1 MLDPEKSTRQPLA
14 NLRPPITPSEAAQ
27 QPSTASKVVSQ
38 VGMKGGRK
46 FAWQCTLVA
55 AVGLAATTGWWAAA
69 KVEQNH
75 ANWRFGNQ
83 AREATEASGAD
94 AMVFRA
100 PDRDDA
106 IVSSILLA
114 DAEADRQ
121 LTQAFRDTLH
131 RNGKEAASGVVAQN
145 SGPHS
150 QLQETV
156 RPSALWN
163 WVADGRADFYRLH
176 LADACVDDGD
186 IVDVYVNHEFWATV
200 TLANSGVNLSVPLSP
215 GKNALTLVGKHDG
228 GGGITVLLTTTEGHY
243 FCRPID
249 TGEQV
254 EVTAVRP

>member
-1 MLDPEKSTRQPLA
+1 MIDPQHST
-14 NLRPPITPSEAAQ
+14 Q
-27 QPSTASKVVSQ
+27 QPVPATRPEASPSQYFAGDAEPRRTVSRHVVNDTLKSLWPYGLLCAIGITAFVVWQTTSRTDST
-38 VGMKGGRK
+38 
-46 FAWQCTLVA
+46 
-55 AVGLAATTGWWAAA
+55 
-69 KVEQNH
+69 H
-75 ANWRFGNQ
+75 ANWHFVNQ

-94 AMVFRA
+94 AMVFHSPQRE
-100 PDRDDA
+100 DA

-163 WVADGRADFYRLH
+163 WVAEGRADFYRLH
-176 LADACVDDGD
+176 LADACLDDGD

-243 FCRPID
+243 FCRPIA
-249 TGEQV
+249 TSEQV